1 MSLSCWFPK
10 EACHSSVGFLLL
22 VIGCPVSVTLGRSL
36 GDSLARPCHPSYY
49 LSHVSSLTQFLSYL
63 GACERLLR
71 QGYDEALVD
80 EAMEM
85 FQFSEHQVSWAPF
98 LDPRELQGCNGSRAA

>member
-1 MSLSCWFPK
+1 M
-10 EACHSSVGFLLL
+10 
-22 VIGCPVSVTLGRSL
+22 TLGRSL
-36 GDSLARPCHPSYY
+36 GDSLARAYQPSYY
-49 LSHVSSLTQFLSYL
+49 LFPVPSLTQFLGYL

-85 FQFSEHQVSWAPF
+85 FQFSEHQVSWAP
-98 LDPRELQGCNGSRAA
+98 C

>member
-1 MSLSCWFPK
+1 MP
-10 EACHSSVGFLLL
+10 
-22 VIGCPVSVTLGRSL
+22 
-36 GDSLARPCHPSYY
+36 
-49 LSHVSSLTQFLSYL
+49 SLTQFLGYL

-85 FQFSEHQVSWAPF
+85 FQFSEHQVSWAPC
-98 LDPRELQGCNGSRAA
+98 LDPRELQGCNGSRAACGLARREQACSHWGESTDLESGVQLKEETE

>member
-1 MSLSCWFPK
+1 MP
-10 EACHSSVGFLLL
+10 
-22 VIGCPVSVTLGRSL
+22 
-36 GDSLARPCHPSYY
+36 
-49 LSHVSSLTQFLSYL
+49 SLTQFLGYL

-85 FQFSEHQVSWAPF
+85 FQFSEHQVSWAP
-98 LDPRELQGCNGSRAA
+98 C